1 MCEEI
6 YQIVL
11 KNMENHGKIISQSSL
26 LQHYFL
32 FGDCSIMLNITRA
45 LMSHENKEKLLNA
58 ACDSRTTA
66 GVNMSSDMIRE
77 GFASVNNNG
86 VSFLTAIDKLRPKAV
101 LLDLFLSDVDAL
113 TVIKSI
119 RERLEDDSPEFV
131 VVCEF
136 IAPRLERELYDAG
149 AAAVLTKP
157 VNPSLIYA
165 ALCSNGNDTVIK
177 SLFPKLELQKK
188 NSAVDVC
195 ELEMMVTDII
205 HQIGVPAHIKGYQ
218 YLRYAIVTAVV
229 EPEIINAV
237 TKQLYPRV
245 ADKFITTPSRVER
258 AIRHAIEV
266 AWDRGDVDVLN
277 SYFGYT
283 IHNSRGKPTNSEF
296 VAMIADK
303 LRISLRTAS

>member
-1 MCEEI
+1 MI
-6 YQIVL
+6 RKTKV
-11 KNMENHGKIISQSSL
+11 
-26 LQHYFL
+26 
-32 FGDCSIMLNITRA
+32 
-45 LMSHENKEKLLNA
+45 LMSHENKETLLKA
-58 ACDSRTTA
+58 AGEQRLTA
-66 GVNMSSDMIRE
+66 GINTMSYEVIHES
-77 GFASVNNNG
+77 FASVENN
-86 VSFLTAIDKLRPKAV
+86 SAAFMRAIEQLCPESV
-101 LLDLFLSDVDAL
+101 LLDLFMTDTDAFTL
-113 TVIKSI
+113 IKNVKKNISG
-119 RERLEDDSPEFV
+119 ELPEFV
-131 VVCEF
+131 VVCDF

-157 VNPSLIYA
+157 VNPAMIYA
-165 ALCSNGNDTVIK
+165 ALYSSENSAVIA
-177 SLFPKLELQKK
+177 SLFPKIEMHRK
-188 NSAVDVC
+188 NTAIDVG

-218 YLRYAIVTAVV
+218 YLRCAIVTSVI

-237 TKQLYPRV
+237 TKQLYPKV
-245 ADKFITTPSRVER
+245 ADKFMTTPSRVER